1 MNKCWGNNRVLKF
14 RERPERKA
22 CTSLEKESS
31 HSLLTLLNSNSRWPA
46 AYDRNCYSCV
56 VHTHAVY
63 IIAASSWMKQ
73 TIRGWAYGQSR
84 EERRRNT
91 HGSVFSRAFS
101 IGNSYVHERM
111 PAKQWPDNRET
122 RTCRATATVRQNR
135 FRRNDACNAR
145 ACLTRGAKLLN
156 GFN

>member
-1 MNKCWGNNRVLKF
+1 MNVEEIVGFWNSGNGQK
-14 RERPERKA
+14 EKA

-73 TIRGWAYGQSR
+73 TIRGWAYEQSR

-111 PAKQWPDNRET
+111 SAKQWPDNR
-122 RTCRATATVRQNR
+122 
-135 FRRNDACNAR
+135 DAHMSSDCNCAVESISTKR
-145 ACLTRGAKLLN
+145 CV
-156 GFN
+156 